1 MPNNDHQVLSSKP
14 VTLSPNSLFSNKEYE
29 IKLAEED
36 PPCLDFQLPRSQQ
49 AEEEEGLISQRPK
62 IATVVSTLIL

>member
-1 MPNNDHQVLSSKP
+1 MISSTP
-14 VTLSPNSLFSNKEYE
+14 VNLSPNSLFSNKEYE

-36 PPCLDFQLPRSQQ
+36 PPCLDFQLPRSRQ

-62 IATVVSTLIL
+62 ITTVVSTLIL